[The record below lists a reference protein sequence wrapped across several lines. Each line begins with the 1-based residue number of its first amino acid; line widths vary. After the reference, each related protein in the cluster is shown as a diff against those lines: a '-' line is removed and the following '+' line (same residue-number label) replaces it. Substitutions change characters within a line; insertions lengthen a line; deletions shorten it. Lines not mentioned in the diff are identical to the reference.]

1 MLILATGHREDSLL
15 ESALNQHIMGITRNT
30 LSPKIVKK
38 TSW

>member
-1 MLILATGHREDSLL
+1 MLILATGYREDSLL
-15 ESALNQHIMGITRNT
+15 ESALNQHLMDLTRNI